1 VTLEAWLIF
10 CATETVLCLT
20 PGPAVLF
27 VVSTALARGARP
39 GMAASGGILAANAGY
54 FALSGTS
61 LGALLLASYELF
73 FLVKWVGA
81 AYLVWLG
88 LRMLFSRARAD
99 AAGPG
104 AAPAPG
110 GRAFAGGLVTQGANP
125 KALVFFTAL
134 VPQFIDPAAPVGAQV
149 AILGVSSTLIELVVL
164 AGYVAV
170 AQRARRLA
178 RGPRIA
184 LGLQRAGGLLLLGA
198 GAGLAT
204 IRRGA

>member
-1 VTLEAWLIF
+1 MTLEAWLIF

-27 VVSTALARGARP
+27 VLSTALARGARP
-39 GMAASGGILAANAGY
+39 GVSASVGILAANAGY

-81 AYLVWLG
+81 AYLVWVG
-88 LRMLFSRARAD
+88 LRMLVVHAPAVAEAAD
-99 AAGPG
+99 AT
-104 AAPAPG
+104 PARG
-110 GRAFAGGLVTQGANP
+110 RRAFAGGLITQGANP

-134 VPQFIDPAAPVGAQV
+134 LPQFIDPGAPVGAQV
-149 AILGVSSTLIELVVL
+149 AILGVSSFLIELAVL

-178 RGPRIA
+178 HRPRVA

-198 GAGLAT
+198 GAGLAA
-204 IRRGA
+204 IRRGS